1 MEDGR
6 WKVEEGGW
14 RVKDGRW
21 KVEEG
26 GCWME
31 GGGWRVVGRGWTVV
45 GSGWEVVGRGE
56 RRTGSIVISI
66 IINIKHSFTCTT
78 YIHHANYTQY
88 MRVIP
93 NIHR

>member
-1 MEDGR
+1 
-6 WKVEEGGW
+6 
-14 RVKDGRW
+14 
-21 KVEEG
+21 
-26 GCWME
+26 ME
-31 GGGWRVVGRGWTVV
+31 GGGWRMEDGRWRMEGGGWRAVGRGWTVV
-45 GSGWEVVGRGE
+45 GSGWEVVGKGE

-78 YIHHANYTQY
+78 YIHHTNYTQY